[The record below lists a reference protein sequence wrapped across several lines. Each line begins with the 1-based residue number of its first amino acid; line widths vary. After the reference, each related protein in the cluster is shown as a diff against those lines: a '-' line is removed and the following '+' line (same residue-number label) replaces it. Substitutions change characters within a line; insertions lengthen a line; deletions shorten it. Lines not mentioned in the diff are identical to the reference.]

1 MLQSIRT
8 AVFDTLVGTDWEGV
22 RVRAATHRMI
32 LPGEEDISG
41 QSAEFR
47 YVSSLLKHGR
57 EIAEE
62 SLIEGRNGLCAVSRE
77 GFWLE
82 LLLFT
87 ACHLMY
93 SFPPFLPPTFCRC
106 VGTITQ
112 YCAAS
117 DEHLVVFD
125 ETFLQPKWVTVSADS
140 LDVILG
146 QDETDITRTYNTAL
160 YCTA

>member
-1 MLQSIRT
+1 MCSVQRSVLVVIT
-8 AVFDTLVGTDWEGV
+8 AL
-22 RVRAATHRMI
+22 HRLSSHA
-32 LPGEEDISG
+32 LPPYPS
-41 QSAEFR
+41 
-47 YVSSLLKHGR
+47 
-57 EIAEE
+57 
-62 SLIEGRNGLCAVSRE
+62 
-77 GFWLE
+77 
-82 LLLFT
+82 
-87 ACHLMY
+87 
-93 SFPPFLPPTFCRC
+93 PPPTFCRC

-160 YCTA
+160 HCTALYCIALYCNVLHCTALYSILIQHCAVLIVFFIILLL